1 MRKALTVLCAL
12 ITAALFPIAELISRG
27 LPADTGSYVEQKYAG
42 WNGVLQAWVCCAWN
56 PGGSFISWLNGC
68 AADFE
73 RAHNGVYIEF
83 TPVDETSMREM
94 MEGKLRRP
102 ELIFFSPGVL
112 TDSDGLNAL
121 DYPGRL
127 RRDLRLDNH
136 ALPVAMGGY
145 IWVYNTALA
154 DGAPARNEALP
165 ITSLTD
171 GGGRSFA
178 PALIALLSDPLE
190 DEARE
195 IPLPDAGID
204 LGLPANAQPNEA
216 AGNSTMLQ
224 AEDALEQFI
233 RGGLPRLAV
242 TQAELS
248 RLNRLRES
256 GRGPDWICAASGQ
269 FAWADQ
275 LLLLGSVH
283 PDGTAT
289 AEREALA
296 GEFAASLFTE
306 KAQQALAKI
315 GAFSVTDE
323 AIHSATSVYA
333 QMDGL
338 LASRPLV
345 TPEFFH
351 AYSCDGADTVRA
363 YCEGQ
368 CSEEEAFTR
377 LGLDL
382 SLPNHPN

>member
-1 MRKALTVLCAL
+1 MRKALTILCAL
-12 ITAALFPIAELISRG
+12 IAAALFPIAALISRG

-83 TPVDETSMREM
+83 TPVDEAAMREM
-94 MEGKLRRP
+94 LEGKLRRP

-112 TDSDGLNAL
+112 TDSDGLNVL
-121 DYPGRL
+121 DYPNRL
-127 RRDLRLDNH
+127 RGDLRLDNH

-154 DGAPARNEALP
+154 NGAPARNEALP
-165 ITSLTD
+165 LTSLTD
-171 GGGRSFA
+171 GDGRSFA

-190 DEARE
+190 GDARE
-195 IPLPDAGID
+195 IPLPDVGID
-204 LGLPANAQPNEA
+204 LGLPANAQPGEA
-216 AGNSTMLQ
+216 ADNSIVMQT
-224 AEDALEQFI
+224 EDALERFI
-233 RGGLPRLAV
+233 RGELPRLAV

-256 GRGPDWICAASGQ
+256 GRGPDWACAASGQ

-283 PDGTAT
+283 PDGTAA

-296 GEFAASLFTE
+296 GEFVASLFTE

-315 GAFSVTDE
+315 GAFSVTGDT
-323 AIHSATSVYA
+323 IHSAASVYA
-333 QMDGL
+333 QLDGL
-338 LASRPLV
+338 VASRPLAA
-345 TPEFFH
+345 PELFR
-351 AYSCDGADTVRA
+351 AYSRDGAETVRA
-363 YCEGQ
+363 YCAGQ
-368 CSEEEAFTR
+368 CAEEEAFAR
-377 LGLDL
+377 LGLEA
-382 SLPNHPN
+382 SLPIHPN

>member
-12 ITAALFPIAELISRG
+12 IAAALFPIAALISRG

-165 ITSLTD
+165 LTSLTD

-178 PALIALLSDPLE
+178 PALIALLSDVPE
-190 DEARE
+190 GNARE

-204 LGLPANAQPNEA
+204 LGLPANAQSGDA
-216 AGNSTMLQ
+216 ADNSTMVQ

-233 RGGLPRLAV
+233 RGELPRLAV

-248 RLNRLRES
+248 RLNHLQES
-256 GRGPDWICAASGQ
+256 GRGPDWVCAASGQ

-283 PDGTAT
+283 PDGTAA

-296 GEFAASLFTE
+296 QEFSASLFTE

-315 GAFSVTDE
+315 GAFSVTGE
-323 AIHSATSVYA
+323 TIHSAASVYA

-345 TPEFFH
+345 TPEFFR

-363 YCEGQ
+363 YCAGQ
-368 CSEEEAFTR
+368 CSEEEAFAR
-377 LGLDL
+377 LGLGL

>member
-12 ITAALFPIAELISRG
+12 IAAALFPIAALISRG

-56 PGGSFISWLNGC
+56 TGGSFISWLNGC

-165 ITSLTD
+165 LTSLTD

-178 PALIALLSDPLE
+178 PALIALLSDVPE
-190 DEARE
+190 GDARE
-195 IPLPDAGID
+195 IPLPDTGID
-204 LGLPANAQPNEA
+204 LGLPANAQSGDATDNP
-216 AGNSTMLQ
+216 TMVQ

-233 RGGLPRLAV
+233 RGELPRLAV

-248 RLNRLRES
+248 RLNRLQEND
-256 GRGPDWICAASGQ
+256 RGPDWVCAASGQ

-275 LLLLGSVH
+275 LLLLGSMH
-283 PDGTAT
+283 PDGTAA

-296 GEFAASLFTE
+296 QEFSASLFME

-315 GAFSVTDE
+315 GAFSVTGE
-323 AIHSATSVYA
+323 TIHSAASVYA

-338 LASRPLV
+338 LASRPLA
-345 TPEFFH
+345 TPEFFR
-351 AYSCDGADTVRA
+351 AYSCDGEDTVRA
-363 YCEGQ
+363 YCAGQ
-368 CSEEEAFTR
+368 CSEEEAFAR
-377 LGLDL
+377 LGLKL